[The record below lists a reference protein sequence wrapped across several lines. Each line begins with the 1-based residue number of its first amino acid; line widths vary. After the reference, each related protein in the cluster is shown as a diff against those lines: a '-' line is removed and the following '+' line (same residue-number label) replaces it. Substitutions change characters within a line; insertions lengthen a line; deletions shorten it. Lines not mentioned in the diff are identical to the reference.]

1 MITDVS
7 PLCDACMACAGVGL
21 LVQTMVCQTMETGS
35 LSEAQISLTIYLFF
49 YVCELPTSPGLGAKP
64 LIGYSYDTGEED
76 VSIPPRSITNMLRH
90 SRTVEFACLAGQD
103 SMLLLRLL
111 LLSLRNR
118 GELRHRC
125 DNSRLF
131 GLD

>member
-7 PLCDACMACAGVGL
+7 PLCDACMACAGVDL

-35 LSEAQISLTIYLFF
+35 LSEAQISSTIYQFF
-49 YVCELPTSPGLGAKP
+49 YVCELPTSPGIGAKP

-76 VSIPPRSITNMLRH
+76 VCIPPRSITNMLRH
-90 SRTVEFACLAGQD
+90 SRTVEFACSAGQD

-125 DNSRLF
+125 DNSAIIWS
-131 GLD
+131 